1 MNYRSHFKKSSGKIV
16 LPEGVD
22 AEQLKKGIKTE
33 KEHTKDVGIAAKIAL
48 DHLKEDPK
56 YYDKLLAAG
65 LEENDDIK
73 PAHKNTGWE
82 ADVEIGKMQDDPSHR
97 PSPFG
102 KSSLA
107 KDSLAKDSL
116 AKPSLAKSSLA
127 KDEHCGVC
135 DDDIEENDG
144 LPKMGGAL
152 AIPHIGQPIHMSK
165 IISVGGLD
173 INRPN
178 GTASGDLSGYTSV
191 GKGVTKDAGGIPA
204 NVEGDKE
211 PITAG
216 GKKLDNN
223 IATKSVGGQVV
234 PGEGQT
240 QGGPNTKGT
249 IANTAKM
256 NEAKKKIGSMVKEAL
271 KEIRFDKKSGKWV
284 RITENTVDMK
294 MGPSYKVAN
303 PQYRTQ
309 DQDQAR
315 TVQYDP
321 EITEMY
327 DEEEIAK
334 KDARLSELLN
344 AKRNLTA
351 EEIEEMNGLLEA
363 SYKVAPQPSLQ
374 TADDNVARTNQ
385 TEPKVTEDSDVGDD
399 DFGIDTEDPND
410 DLFGDAGDAGACPEC
425 GNTKGNIGMGRTAQC
440 GRCGTDY
447 EVEREE
453 SPEDVHGFDPELS
466 DRELGK
472 IAQLDV
478 KPEPEDI
485 DEAGGQIVQHRSFRT
500 VDDLPQKKDARWS
513 DEVDENTEPP
523 KESETVKKIKKGQ
536 KPQKAAKP
544 DQLKHLV
551 PRKSKSGVHKKDK

>member
-1 MNYRSHFKKSSGKIV
+1 M
-16 LPEGVD
+16 PEGVD
-22 AEQLKKGIKTE
+22 TEQLKKGIKTE

-73 PAHKNTGWE
+73 PDHKNTGWE
-82 ADVEIGKMQDDPSHR
+82 ADAEIGKMKDDPNHR
-97 PSPFG
+97 PSPFN
-102 KSSLA
+102 KN
-107 KDSLAKDSL
+107 
-116 AKPSLAKSSLA
+116 
-127 KDEHCGVC
+127 EHCGAC
-135 DDDIEENDG
+135 EDDMDDNDG
-144 LPKMGGAL
+144 LPTVGGAL
-152 AIPHIGQPIHMSK
+152 AVPHVGQPIHMSK
-165 IISVGGLD
+165 IISVGGLG
-173 INRPN
+173 ITRPD
-178 GTASGDLSGYTSV
+178 GQTASGELSGFTAV
-191 GKGVTKDAGGIPA
+191 NKGVTKDAGGIPA

-223 IATKSVGGQVV
+223 IATKSVGGEVV
-234 PGEGQT
+234 PGEGQK

-256 NEAKKKIGSMVKEAL
+256 SEAKKKLGSMVKEAL
-271 KEIRFDKKSGKWV
+271 KEIRFDKSSGKWV

-321 EITEMY
+321 EITEMC
-327 DEEEIAK
+327 DEEEMEK

-344 AKRNLTA
+344 AKRNLTS
-351 EEIEEMNGLLEA
+351 EEIEEMNKLLEA
-363 SYKVAPQPSLQ
+363 SYKIAPQPSLQ

-385 TEPKVTEDSDVGDD
+385 TEPEMTEDSDIGDD
-399 DFGIDTEDPND
+399 EFGIDTEDPND

-447 EVEREE
+447 EVERETNPE
-453 SPEDVHGFDPELS
+453 SQLHDFDPEFA
-466 DRELGK
+466 DKELARIAK
-472 IAQLDV
+472 IDT
-478 KPEPEDI
+478 KPEPDEI

-513 DEVDENTEPP
+513 DEVDEAFTPP

-536 KPQKAAKP
+536 KPQKASKP
-544 DQLKHLV
+544 DQLKHSA
-551 PRKSKSGVHKKDK
+551 PRTSKSGVHKKDK